1 MKKNIKKIRLRSRV
15 SALLMRSA
23 VLAAAFLTA
32 STLLAVIIHILSK
45 GVPALGSDGIF
56 DPVYSSQ
63 NASMFPSIINTCIM
77 TFLSLGL
84 ALPLGIFS
92 AIYLAEY
99 ADRSS
104 VPVKLIRLT
113 AETLAGIPSIV
124 YGLFGYILF
133 VITLGWGYTLLSGA
147 ITLAIMILPLIMRTT
162 EVALLSVPDSYR
174 EGSYGLGA
182 GRLRTVMRITL
193 PAAVPGIAAGTVLAI
208 GRIVGESA
216 ALIFTAGTYPAV
228 ADGLFSSTRTL
239 AVHMYALL
247 TEGLYERQAYATA
260 AVLLIL
266 TGIINAASRV
276 LASYLSGEKRRGR

>member
-182 GRLRTVMRITL
+182 GRLRTSAGGAHPREHE
-193 PAAVPGIAAGTVLAI
+193 PRQRFRQAA
-208 GRIVGESA
+208 RDSA
-216 ALIFTAGTYPAV
+216 SL
-228 ADGLFSSTRTL
+228 S
-239 AVHMYALL
+239 AVHRLSTQPQCDGVHNAC
-247 TEGLYERQAYATA
+247 
-260 AVLLIL
+260 
-266 TGIINAASRV
+266 GI
-276 LASYLSGEKRRGR
+276 